1 MKDRLYIIVFMI
13 VLAAV
18 FGGAVAGIYLVSES
32 VLERNQELRLQ
43 RAYLE
48 VFGLAEDDLALG
60 DVGPLVERRI
70 ELGETVVDPET
81 GEEFQLIRGYA
92 NDDRD
97 GLIGVAFPFRGLG
110 LWGPI
115 EGLLA
120 LTPDRTQTLGLVILE
135 QKETPGLGGRIEEP
149 IFTQPFEQGVKVA
162 PVGHDPAKKI
172 IEISS
177 TKPDPQS
184 AMAPRHV
191 MAITGAT
198 QTSMA
203 MDRILNENLAAFHRA
218 MDAE

>member
-1 MKDRLYIIVFMI
+1 MKDRVYIIVFMV

-18 FGGAVAGIYLVSES
+18 FGGAVAGIYLSSQS
-32 VLERNQELRLQ
+32 VLTRNKELRIQ

-48 VFGLAEDDLALG
+48 VFGIIEDQIAL
-60 DVGPLVERRI
+60 DEVGPLVERRI

-81 GEEFQLIRGYA
+81 GDDFQVIKGYA
-92 NDDRD
+92 DDAHEE
-97 GLIGVAFPFRGLG
+97 LIGVAFQFRGLG

-120 LTPDRTQTLGLVILE
+120 MTPDRTQTLGLVILD

-149 IFTQPFEQGVKVA
+149 IFTEPFEDGVKIAA
-162 PVGHDPAKKI
+162 PSDDVDKI

-184 AMAPRHV
+184 PMAPRHV

-218 MDAE
+218 MDPK